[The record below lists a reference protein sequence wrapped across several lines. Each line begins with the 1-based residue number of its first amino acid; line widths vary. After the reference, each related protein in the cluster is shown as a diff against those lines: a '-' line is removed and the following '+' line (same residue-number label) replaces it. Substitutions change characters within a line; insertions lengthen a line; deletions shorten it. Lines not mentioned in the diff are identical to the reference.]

1 MNLYREFRQKSE
13 LNDVSQ
19 RSITIALAGQPNMGK
34 STIFNLLTGLNQH
47 VGNWPGKTVEKK
59 EGDYQHNHHSIHLI
73 DLPGTYSLSANS
85 PEEIISRNY
94 ILQEKPDLVVAVVSA
109 ANLERSLY
117 LVSELIVLETPL
129 MIVLNMIDVAEQEGF
144 KVNAKILEAAIG
156 VPVIPMIAS
165 KASGVRELLDYIDR
179 FIHGQLDFQPCLPQI
194 SIDHQHVKELIDQLI
209 DGFVPDFYPKNWASM
224 KLLEGDIEIYDILK
238 TVLPLE
244 RWETIDE
251 ILKKHEDAGLAIASG
266 RYEWIERNIRAA
278 VDRPKLGQVGLT
290 DRLDRFA
297 THPIGGLII
306 LAVILGLTFWV
317 TFTIGTPIQ
326 EWMDSKILLPLGIMA
341 ESKLI
346 DAPPWV
352 VSLVVDGAFGGMGAV
367 VTFLPIIIIFFAA
380 FGFLEDVG
388 YMARAAYVMDNFMH
402 WMGLHGKS
410 FLPLFLGFGCNVPA
424 VMGTRVIESWP
435 ARILTILLAPFVPCS
450 ARMAVLAFI
459 APAFFGKY
467 AVLVSWGLIL
477 SSLVVLLLLGV
488 ILNKIFFKGERT
500 AFIMEL
506 PLYHIPN
513 WRSAILLIWQRS
525 LSFLRHAGTIILMM
539 SIVVWALSEFPGGD
553 LETSYL
559 AQIGNFFTPVGNWMG
574 LDWKLTVALISSF
587 MAKENAIAT
596 LGVLFGRT
604 EELGLV
610 QTLSMTYTPA
620 VGLAFMVVSLL
631 FIPCAA
637 TVAVIKKETGSW
649 KWTFVNI
656 GLMLIVSIAA
666 ASAIYAIA
674 SAVGL

>member
-1 MNLYREFRQKSE
+1 MNLYHEFRQRSD
-13 LNDVSQ
+13 LNGIKADTL
-19 RSITIALAGQPNMGK
+19 TIALAGQPNMGK

-59 EGDYQHNHHSIHLI
+59 EGEFQHNDHTIHLI

-85 PEEIISRNY
+85 PEEIIARNF
-94 ILQEKPDLVVAVVSA
+94 ILKEKPDLVVAVVSA

-144 KVNAKILEAAIG
+144 TVDAKILQAAIG

-165 KASGVRELLDYIDR
+165 RASGVRGLLDYFDQFFEGKLEFYPR
-179 FIHGQLDFQPCLPQI
+179 LPKI
-194 SIDHQHVKELIDQLI
+194 SADHQHVKELIDQLI

-224 KLLEGDIEIYDILK
+224 KLLEGDPEIYDILK
-238 TVLPLE
+238 SVLPLE
-244 RWETIDE
+244 RWEMIDD
-251 ILKKHEDAGLAIASG
+251 ILKQHEDAGLAIASG
-266 RYEWIERNIRAA
+266 RYEWIERNVRAA
-278 VDRPKLGQVGLT
+278 VNRPKLGQVGLT

-297 THPIGGLII
+297 THPIGGLIL
-306 LAVILGLTFWV
+306 LAVILGLTFWL
-317 TFTIGTPIQ
+317 TFSIGTPIQ
-326 EWMDSKILLPLGIMA
+326 EWMDSKILVPLGTLA
-341 ESKLI
+341 QVWLI
-346 DAPPWV
+346 DAPAWV
-352 VSLVVDGAFGGMGAV
+352 ISLVVDGVIGGVGAV

-380 FGFLEDVG
+380 FGFLEDIG

-435 ARILTILLAPFVPCS
+435 ARILTIILAPFVPCS
-450 ARMAVLAFI
+450 ARLAVIAFL
-459 APAFFGKY
+459 APAFFGSN
-467 AVLVSWGLIL
+467 AFLISWGLIL
-477 SSLVVLLLLGV
+477 SSIVILMIVGV

-513 WRSAILLIWQRS
+513 LRSAMLLIWQRS
-525 LSFLRHAGTIILMM
+525 LSFLKHAGTIILMM
-539 SIVVWALSEFPGGD
+539 SIVVWALSEFPGGN
-553 LETSYL
+553 LETSFL
-559 AQIGNFFTPVGNWMG
+559 AQIGNFVAPVGEWMG
-574 LDWKLTVALISSF
+574 LDWKLTVALITSF

-596 LGVLFGRT
+596 LGVLYGRT
-604 EELGLV
+604 AEFGLLE
-610 QTLSMTYTPA
+610 TISMTYSPA
-620 VGLAFMVVSLL
+620 VGLAFMVVTLL

-637 TVAVIKKETGSW
+637 TVAAIKQETGSW
-649 KWTFVNI
+649 KWTMANI
-656 GLMLIVSIAA
+656 VLMLAVSIGV
-666 ASAIYAIA
+666 ASGVYAIA
-674 SAVGL
+674 SRLGL

>member
-13 LNDVSQ
+13 LNGV
-19 RSITIALAGQPNMGK
+19 RKNNLTIALAGQPNMGK

-156 VPVIPMIAS
+156 VPVIPMVAS
-165 KASGVRELLDYIDR
+165 RASGVRELLDYIDK
-179 FIHGQLDFQPCLPQI
+179 FNQGELDFQPNLPQI
-194 SIDHQHVKELIDQLI
+194 SPDHHHVKELIDQLI
-209 DGFVPDFYPKNWASM
+209 DGFVPEYYPKNWTSM
-224 KLLEGDIEIYDILK
+224 KLLEGDVEIYEILK

-244 RWETIDE
+244 RWETIEE

-266 RYEWIERNIRAA
+266 RYEWIERNVRAA

-290 DRLDRFA
+290 DRLDRYA
-297 THPIGGLII
+297 THPVGGLII
-306 LAVILGLTFWV
+306 LAMILGLTFWF

-326 EWMDSKILLPLGIMA
+326 EWMDSKILLPFGILA
-341 ESKLI
+341 ETLLI

-352 VSLVVDGAFGGMGAV
+352 ISLVVDGAIGGMGAV
-367 VTFLPIIIIFFAA
+367 VTFLPIIIIFFAV
-380 FGFLEDVG
+380 FGFLEDIG

-459 APAFFGKY
+459 APAFFGSR

-477 SSLVVLLLLGV
+477 SSLVILLLLGV
-488 ILNKIFFKGERT
+488 VLNKIFFKGERT

-513 WRSAILLIWQRS
+513 WRSAFMLIWQRS
-525 LSFLRHAGTIILMM
+525 LSFLKHAGTIILMM

-559 AQIGNFFTPVGNWMG
+559 AQIGKLFLPVGNWMG

-610 QTLSMTYTPA
+610 QTLSMTYSPA

-637 TVAVIKKETGSW
+637 TVAVIKQETGSW

-656 GLMLIVSIAA
+656 ALMLIVSISA
-666 ASAIYAIA
+666 ASAVYAIA
-674 SAVGL
+674 TAVGL

>member
-1 MNLYREFRQKSE
+1 MDPQ
-13 LNDVSQ
+13 NDRNHSVEYSKNKQ
-19 RSITIALAGQPNMGK
+19 HTLSIALAGQPNMGK

-59 EGDYQHNHHSIHLI
+59 EGDFQYNKHSIHLI

-85 PEEIISRNY
+85 PEEIIARNY
-94 ILQEKPDLVVAVVSA
+94 ILQNKPDLVVAVVSA

-117 LVSELIVLETPL
+117 LAAELIVLETP
-129 MIVLNMIDVAEQEGF
+129 MIIALNMIDVAEQEGI
-144 KVNAKILEAAIG
+144 KVDAKILEAAIG
-156 VPVIPMIAS
+156 VPVIPMVAS
-165 KASGVRELLDYIDR
+165 RASGARDLLDYIDQ
-179 FIHGQLDFQPCLPQI
+179 FIDGKLIFEPKLPQI
-194 SIDHQHVKELIDQLI
+194 SADHLHIKKLIDQLV
-209 DGFVPDFYPKNWASM
+209 DGFVPEYYPKNWISM
-224 KLLEGDIEIYDILK
+224 KLLEGDPEIYEILK
-238 TVLPLE
+238 SVLPLE

-251 ILKKHEDAGLAIASG
+251 ILMRHEDAGLAIASG

-278 VDRPKLGQVGLT
+278 VARPKLGQIGLT
-290 DRLDRFA
+290 DRLDQYA
-297 THPIGGLII
+297 THPLGGLII
-306 LAVILGLTFWV
+306 LAVILGLVFWL

-326 EWMDSKILLPLGIMA
+326 SWMDDKILLPLAILA
-341 ESKLI
+341 ETSLI
-346 DAPPWV
+346 DAPVWV
-352 VSLVVDGAFGGMGAV
+352 VSLVVDGLIGGVGAV
-367 VTFLPIIIIFFAA
+367 ITFLPIIIIFFAA
-380 FGFLEDVG
+380 FGFLEDIG

-435 ARILTILLAPFVPCS
+435 ARILTILLSPFVPCS
-450 ARMAVLAFI
+450 ARMAVIAFI
-459 APAFFGKY
+459 APAFFGPN
-467 AVLVSWGLIL
+467 AFLVSWGLIL
-477 SSLVVLLLLGV
+477 SSIFVLLIVGV
-488 ILNKIFFKGERT
+488 LLNKLFFKGERT

-513 WRSAILLIWQRS
+513 WRSAFILIWQRS
-525 LSFLRHAGTIILMM
+525 LSFLKHAGTIILMM

-553 LETSYL
+553 LESSFL
-559 AQIGNFFTPVGNWMG
+559 AQIGNFFTPIGNWMG
-574 LDWKLTVALISSF
+574 LDWKLTVALLSSF

-610 QTLSMTYTPA
+610 QLLSATYTPA
-620 VGLAFMVVSLL
+620 VGLAFMVVSIL

-637 TVAVIKKETGSW
+637 TVAVIKQETGSW

-656 GLMLIVSIAA
+656 VVMLAVSIAVA
-666 ASAIYAIA
+666 NAVYAIA
-674 SAVGL
+674 SGLGL

>member
-1 MNLYREFRQKSE
+1 
-13 LNDVSQ
+13 
-19 RSITIALAGQPNMGK
+19 
-34 STIFNLLTGLNQH
+34 
-47 VGNWPGKTVEKK
+47 
-59 EGDYQHNHHSIHLI
+59 
-73 DLPGTYSLSANS
+73 
-85 PEEIISRNY
+85 
-94 ILQEKPDLVVAVVSA
+94 
-109 ANLERSLY
+109 
-117 LVSELIVLETPL
+117 
-129 MIVLNMIDVAEQEGF
+129 
-144 KVNAKILEAAIG
+144 
-156 VPVIPMIAS
+156 
-165 KASGVRELLDYIDR
+165 
-179 FIHGQLDFQPCLPQI
+179 
-194 SIDHQHVKELIDQLI
+194 
-209 DGFVPDFYPKNWASM
+209 
-224 KLLEGDIEIYDILK
+224 
-238 TVLPLE
+238 
-244 RWETIDE
+244 
-251 ILKKHEDAGLAIASG
+251 
-266 RYEWIERNIRAA
+266 
-278 VDRPKLGQVGLT
+278 
-290 DRLDRFA
+290 
-297 THPIGGLII
+297 
-306 LAVILGLTFWV
+306 
-317 TFTIGTPIQ
+317 
-326 EWMDSKILLPLGIMA
+326 
-341 ESKLI
+341 
-346 DAPPWV
+346 
-352 VSLVVDGAFGGMGAV
+352 
-367 VTFLPIIIIFFAA
+367 
-380 FGFLEDVG
+380 
-388 YMARAAYVMDNFMH
+388 
-402 WMGLHGKS
+402 MGLHGKS

-459 APAFFGKY
+459 APAFFGNY
-467 AVLVSWGLIL
+467 AVLVSWGMIL
-477 SSLVVLLLLGV
+477 SSLAVLLLLGV
-488 ILNKIFFKGERT
+488 VLNKIFFKGERT

-525 LSFLRHAGTIILMM
+525 LSFLKHAGTIILMM

-649 KWTFVNI
+649 RWTFVNI

-666 ASAIYAIA
+666 ASTVYAIA

>member
-1 MNLYREFRQKSE
+1 MNLFNESRNKISTNGVTKKN
-13 LNDVSQ
+13 LS
-19 RSITIALAGQPNMGK
+19 IALAGQPNMGK

-59 EGDYQHNHHSIHLI
+59 EGEFQHNGHTIHLI

-85 PEEIISRNY
+85 PEEIIARNF

-144 KVNAKILEAAIG
+144 TVDAKILQAAIG
-156 VPVIPMIAS
+156 VPIVPMIAS
-165 KASGVRELLDYIDR
+165 RASGVRGLLDYFDQ
-179 FIHGQLDFQPCLPQI
+179 FIEQKLEFFPKLPQI
-194 SIDHQHVKELIDQLI
+194 SADHQHVKEVIDQLI
-209 DGFVPDFYPKNWASM
+209 DGFVPEFYPKNWASM
-224 KLLEGDIEIYDILK
+224 KLLEGDPEIYDILK
-238 TVLPLE
+238 SVLPLE
-244 RWETIDE
+244 RWETIDD
-251 ILKKHEDAGLAIASG
+251 ILKQHEDAGLAIASG

-278 VDRPKLGQVGLT
+278 VNRPKLGQVGLT

-306 LAVILGLTFWV
+306 LAIILGLTFWL
-317 TFTIGTPIQ
+317 TFTIGSPIQ
-326 EWMDSKILLPLGIMA
+326 EWMDSKILVPLGTLA
-341 ESKLI
+341 QSLLI
-346 DAPPWV
+346 DAPTWV
-352 VSLVVDGAFGGMGAV
+352 TSLVVDGVIGGVGAV

-380 FGFLEDVG
+380 FGFLEDIG

-450 ARMAVLAFI
+450 ARLAVIAFI
-459 APAFFGKY
+459 APAFFG
-467 AVLVSWGLIL
+467 ANAFLISWGLIL
-477 SSLVVLLLLGV
+477 FSIVILVIVGVVLNL
-488 ILNKIFFKGERT
+488 IFFKGERT

-506 PLYHIPN
+506 PLYHVPN
-513 WRSAILLIWQRS
+513 LHSALLLIWQRS

-553 LETSYL
+553 LETSFL
-559 AQIGNFFTPVGNWMG
+559 AQIGNFVAPVGEWMG
-574 LDWKLTVALISSF
+574 LDWKLTVALITSF

-604 EELGLV
+604 EEFGLLE
-610 QTLSMTYTPA
+610 TISMTYSPA
-620 VGLAFMVVSLL
+620 VGLSFMVVTLL

-637 TVAVIKKETGSW
+637 TVAVIKQETGSW
-649 KWTFVNI
+649 KWTMVNI
-656 GLMLIVSIAA
+656 VLMLVVSIGV
-666 ASAIYAIA
+666 ASGVYAIA
-674 SAVGL
+674 SGLGL

>member
-13 LNDVSQ
+13 LNGVSQ
-19 RSITIALAGQPNMGK
+19 RSLTIALAGQPNMGK

-129 MIVLNMIDVAEQEGF
+129 MIVLNMIDVAEQEGI

-165 KASGVRELLDYIDR
+165 RASGVRELLDYIDK
-179 FIHGQLDFQPCLPQI
+179 FIQGELEFQPNLPQI
-194 SIDHQHVKELIDQLI
+194 STDHQHVKELIDQLI
-209 DGFVPDFYPKNWASM
+209 DGFIPEFYPKNWTSM
-224 KLLEGDIEIYDILK
+224 KLLEGDVEIYDILK

-266 RYEWIERNIRAA
+266 RYEWIERNVRAA

-297 THPIGGLII
+297 THPVGGLII

-326 EWMDSKILLPLGIMA
+326 EWMDSKILLPLGILA
-341 ESKLI
+341 ESMII

-352 VSLVVDGAFGGMGAV
+352 VSLVVDGVFGGMGAV
-367 VTFLPIIIIFFAA
+367 ITFLPIIIIFFAA

-459 APAFFGKY
+459 APAFFGNY
-467 AVLVSWGLIL
+467 AVLVSWGMIL
-477 SSLVVLLLLGV
+477 SSLAVLLLLGV
-488 ILNKIFFKGERT
+488 VLNKIFFKGERT

-525 LSFLRHAGTIILMM
+525 LSFLKHAGTIILMM

-649 KWTFVNI
+649 RWTFVNI

-666 ASAIYAIA
+666 ASTVYAIA

>member
-13 LNDVSQ
+13 LNGVSQ
-19 RSITIALAGQPNMGK
+19 RSLTIALAGQPNMGK

-129 MIVLNMIDVAEQEGF
+129 LIVLNMIDVAEQEGI

-165 KASGVRELLDYIDR
+165 RASGVRELLDYIDK
-179 FIHGQLDFQPCLPQI
+179 FIQGELEFQPNLPQI
-194 SIDHQHVKELIDQLI
+194 STDHQHVKELIDQLI
-209 DGFVPDFYPKNWASM
+209 DGFIPEFYPKNWTSM
-224 KLLEGDIEIYDILK
+224 KLLEGDVEIYDILK

-326 EWMDSKILLPLGIMA
+326 EWMDSKILLPLGILA
-341 ESKLI
+341 ESMLI

-367 VTFLPIIIIFFAA
+367 ITFLPIIIIFFAA

-459 APAFFGKY
+459 APAFFGNY

-488 ILNKIFFKGERT
+488 VLNKIFFKGERT

-525 LSFLRHAGTIILMM
+525 LSFLKHAGTIILMM

-604 EELGLV
+604 EELGLI

-656 GLMLIVSIAA
+656 VLMLIVSIAA
-666 ASAIYAIA
+666 ASAVYAIA

>member
-1 MNLYREFRQKSE
+1 MSYQSN
-13 LNDVSQ
+13 VSPQ
-19 RSITIALAGQPNMGK
+19 NGQFFEKKTSLSIALAGQPNMGK

-59 EGDYQHNHHSIHLI
+59 EGHFTHNEKLIHLI

-85 PEEIISRNY
+85 PEEIIARNY
-94 ILQEKPDLVVAVVSA
+94 ILQNKPDLVVAVVSA

-117 LVSELIVLETPL
+117 LASELIVLETPV
-129 MIVLNMIDVAEQEGF
+129 IIALNMIDVAEQEGI
-144 KVNAKILEAAIG
+144 KVDAKILEAAIG

-165 KASGVRELLDYIDR
+165 KASGVRDLLDYVDQ
-179 FIHGQLDFQPCLPQI
+179 FMAGNLNFNPKLPNI
-194 SIDHQHVKELIDQLI
+194 SEDHQHVKELIDQLI

-224 KLLEGDIEIYDILK
+224 KLLEGDVEIYEILK

-266 RYEWIERNIRAA
+266 RYDWIERNLRAA
-278 VDRPKLGQVGLT
+278 VARPKLGQVGIT
-290 DRLDRFA
+290 DRIDQIA
-297 THPIGGLII
+297 THPVGGLVL
-306 LAVILGLTFWV
+306 LAIILGLVFWV

-326 EWMDSKILLPLGIMA
+326 EWMDGKLLLPLAVMA
-341 ESKLI
+341 ETWLL

-352 VSLVVDGAFGGMGAV
+352 ISLFVDGLIGGVGAV
-367 VTFLPIIIIFFAA
+367 ITFLPIIIIFFAA
-380 FGFLEDVG
+380 FGFLEDIG

-435 ARILTILLAPFVPCS
+435 ARILTILLSPFVPCS
-450 ARMAVLAFI
+450 ARMAVIAFI
-459 APAFFGKY
+459 APAFFGDK
-467 AVLVSWGLIL
+467 AFLISWGLIL
-477 SSLVVLLLLGV
+477 ASIVVLLIVGV
-488 ILNKIFFKGERT
+488 VLNKIFFNGERT

-513 WRSAILLIWQRS
+513 WRSAIVLIWQRS
-525 LSFLRHAGTIILMM
+525 LSFLKHAGTIILMM
-539 SIVVWALSEFPGGD
+539 SIVVWALSEFPSGE
-553 LETSYL
+553 LETSFL
-559 AQIGNFFTPVGNWMG
+559 AQIGKIFLPIGNWMG
-574 LDWKLTVALISSF
+574 LDWKLTVALLTSF

-604 EELGLV
+604 EEMGLL
-610 QTLSMTYTPA
+610 QTISSTYTPA
-620 VGLAFMVVSLL
+620 VGLAFMVVTLL
-631 FIPCAA
+631 FIPCVA
-637 TVAVIKKETGSW
+637 TVAVIKQETGSW
-649 KWTFVNI
+649 KWTLTNI
-656 GLMLIVSIAA
+656 LVMLVVSVAA
-666 ASAIYAIA
+666 ASGVFMIA
-674 SAVGL
+674 SSLGL

>member
-13 LNDVSQ
+13 LNGVSQ
-19 RSITIALAGQPNMGK
+19 RSLTIALAGQPNMGK

-129 MIVLNMIDVAEQEGF
+129 MIVLNMIDVAEQEGI

-165 KASGVRELLDYIDR
+165 RASGVRELLDYIDK
-179 FIHGQLDFQPCLPQI
+179 FIQGELEFQPNLPQI
-194 SIDHQHVKELIDQLI
+194 STDHQHVKELIDQLI
-209 DGFVPDFYPKNWASM
+209 DGFIPEFYPKNWTSM
-224 KLLEGDIEIYDILK
+224 KLLEGDVEIYDILK

-266 RYEWIERNIRAA
+266 RYEWIERNVRAA

-297 THPIGGLII
+297 THPVGGLII

-326 EWMDSKILLPLGIMA
+326 EWMDNKILLPLGILA
-341 ESKLI
+341 ESMII

-352 VSLVVDGAFGGMGAV
+352 VSLVVDGVFGGMGAV
-367 VTFLPIIIIFFAA
+367 ITFLPIIIIFFAA

-459 APAFFGKY
+459 APAFFGNY
-467 AVLVSWGLIL
+467 AVLVSWGMIL
-477 SSLVVLLLLGV
+477 SSLAVLLLLGV
-488 ILNKIFFKGERT
+488 VLNKIFFKGERT

-525 LSFLRHAGTIILMM
+525 LSFLKHAGTIILMM

-649 KWTFVNI
+649 RWTFVNI

-666 ASAIYAIA
+666 ASTVYAIA

>member
-1 MNLYREFRQKSE
+1 MNLYRTY
-13 LNDVSQ
+13 NQ
-19 RSITIALAGQPNMGK
+19 RTISSGTKDNTLMIALAGQPNMGK

-59 EGDYQHNHHSIHLI
+59 EGEFHHNEHAIHLF

-85 PEEIISRNY
+85 PEEIIARNF

-144 KVNAKILEAAIG
+144 SVDAKILQAAIG

-165 KASGVRELLDYIDR
+165 RASGVRTLLDYFDDFIDGKLEFYPR
-179 FIHGQLDFQPCLPQI
+179 LPQI
-194 SIDHQHVKELIDQLI
+194 SADHQHVKELIDELI
-209 DGFVPDFYPKNWASM
+209 EGFVPEYYPKNWTSM
-224 KLLEGDIEIYDILK
+224 KLLEGDVEIFDILK
-238 TVLPLE
+238 SVLPPE
-244 RWETIDE
+244 RWETIED
-251 ILKKHEDAGLAIASG
+251 ILKQHEDAGLAIASG

-278 VDRPKLGQVGLT
+278 VHRPKLGQVGLT
-290 DRLDRFA
+290 DRLDKFA
-297 THPIGGLII
+297 THPIWGLLF
-306 LAVILGLTFWV
+306 LAVVLGLTFWL

-326 EWMDSKILLPLGIMA
+326 EWMDSKILVPLGSLAQIWM
-341 ESKLI
+341 I
-346 DAPPWV
+346 DAPAWV
-352 VSLVVDGAFGGMGAV
+352 VSLVVDGIIGGVGAV

-424 VMGTRVIESWP
+424 VKGTRVIESWP
-435 ARILTILLAPFVPCS
+435 AIILTILLAPFVPCS
-450 ARMAVLAFI
+450 ARLAIIAFL
-459 APAFFGKY
+459 APAFFGKN
-467 AVLVSWGLIL
+467 AFIISWGLIL
-477 SSLVVLLLLGV
+477 SSIVILMIVGV
-488 ILNKIFFKGERT
+488 IMNKIFFKGERT

-513 WRSAILLIWQRS
+513 WRTALLLIWQRS
-525 LSFLRHAGTIILMM
+525 LSFLKHAGSIILMM
-539 SIVVWALSEFPGGD
+539 SVVVWALSEFPSGD
-553 LETSYL
+553 LETSFL
-559 AQIGNFFTPVGNWMG
+559 AQIGNFFAPVGNWMG
-574 LDWKLTVALISSF
+574 FDWKLTVALITSF

-604 EELGLV
+604 EEFSLL
-610 QTLSMTYTPA
+610 QTIANTYTPA
-620 VGLAFMVVSLL
+620 VGLAFMVVTLL
-631 FIPCAA
+631 FIPCVA

-649 KWTFVNI
+649 KWTMVNI
-656 GLMLIVSIAA
+656 VLMLVVSIGMG
-666 ASAIYAIA
+666 SAVYAIA
-674 SAVGL
+674 SRLGL

>member
-1 MNLYREFRQKSE
+1 MNLYREYKQKSE
-13 LNDVSQ
+13 SNGIKKDTLS
-19 RSITIALAGQPNMGK
+19 IALAGQPNMGK

-59 EGDYQHNHHSIHLI
+59 EGEFQHNQHNIHLI

-85 PEEIISRNY
+85 PEEIIARNF

-129 MIVLNMIDVAEQEGF
+129 MIVMNMIDVAEQEGF
-144 KVNAKILEAAIG
+144 SIDAKVLQAAIG
-156 VPVIPMIAS
+156 VPVIPMIANR
-165 KASGVRELLDYIDR
+165 ASGVRELLDYFDQ
-179 FIHGQLDFQPCLPQI
+179 FIEGNLEFSPRLPQI
-194 SIDHQHVKELIDQLI
+194 SADHQHVKELIDELI
-209 DGFVPDFYPKNWASM
+209 EGFVPEYYPKNWTSM
-224 KLLEGDIEIYDILK
+224 KLLEGDVEIYDILK

-244 RWETIDE
+244 RWETIEE
-251 ILKKHEDAGLAIASG
+251 ILKQHEDAGLAIASG

-278 VDRPKLGQVGLT
+278 VHRPKLGQVGIT
-290 DRLDRFA
+290 DRLDKFA
-297 THPIGGLII
+297 THPLWGLIF
-306 LAVILGLTFWV
+306 LAIVLGITFWV

-326 EWMDSKILLPLGIMA
+326 EWMDSKILVPLGSLAQVWM
-341 ESKLI
+341 I
-346 DAPPWV
+346 DAPAWV
-352 VSLVVDGAFGGMGAV
+352 ISLVVDGLIGGVGAV
-367 VTFLPIIIIFFAA
+367 ITFLPIIIIFFAA
-380 FGFLEDVG
+380 FGFLEDIG

-435 ARILTILLAPFVPCS
+435 ARILTIMLAPFVPCS
-450 ARMAVLAFI
+450 ARLAIIAFL
-459 APAFFGKY
+459 APAFFGKN
-467 AVLVSWGLIL
+467 AFVISWGLIL
-477 SSLVVLLLLGV
+477 SSIIILMIVGV
-488 ILNKIFFKGERT
+488 ILNKVFFKGDRT

-513 WRSAILLIWQRS
+513 WRSALMLIWQRS
-525 LSFLRHAGTIILMM
+525 LSFLKHAGSIILMM
-539 SIVVWALSEFPGGD
+539 SVVVWALSEFPTGN

-559 AQIGNFFTPVGNWMG
+559 AQIGNIFAPIGEWMG
-574 LDWKLTVALISSF
+574 FDWKLTVALITSF

-604 EELGLV
+604 EEHSLL
-610 QTLSMTYTPA
+610 QTIANTYTPA
-620 VGLAFMVVSLL
+620 VGLAFMVVTLL
-631 FIPCAA
+631 FIPCVA

-649 KWTFVNI
+649 KWPMVNI
-656 GLMLIVSIAA
+656 VLMLVVSIGMG
-666 ASAIYAIA
+666 SAVYAIA
-674 SAVGL
+674 TRLGL

>member
-1 MNLYREFRQKSE
+1 MNSYREYKQRTSTNGIK
-13 LNDVSQ
+13 NDTL
-19 RSITIALAGQPNMGK
+19 RIALAGQPNMGK

-59 EGDYQHNHHSIHLI
+59 EGGFQHNEHGIHLI

-85 PEEIISRNY
+85 PEEIIARNY

-129 MIVLNMIDVAEQEGF
+129 MIVLNMMDVAEQEGF
-144 KVNAKILEAAIG
+144 TVDAKILQAALG
-156 VPVIPMIAS
+156 VPVIPMVAS
-165 KASGVRELLDYIDR
+165 RASGVRGLLDYFDQ
-179 FIHGQLDFQPCLPQI
+179 FIEGKLDFYPRLPQI
-194 SIDHQHVKELIDQLI
+194 SADHQHVKELIDQLI
-209 DGFVPDFYPKNWASM
+209 DGFVPEYYPKNWASM
-224 KLLEGDIEIYDILK
+224 KLLEGDVEIYDILK
-238 TVLPLE
+238 SVLPLE
-244 RWETIDE
+244 RWETIED
-251 ILKKHEDAGLAIASG
+251 ILKQHEDAGLAIASG

-278 VDRPKLGQVGLT
+278 VHRPKLGQVGLT

-297 THPIGGLII
+297 THPIWGLVV
-306 LAVILGLTFWV
+306 LAVILGLTFWL

-326 EWMDSKILLPLGIMA
+326 EWMDSKILVPLGSVA
-341 ESKLI
+341 QTWLI
-346 DAPPWV
+346 DAPAWV
-352 VSLVVDGAFGGMGAV
+352 ISMVVDGIIGGVGAV

-380 FGFLEDVG
+380 FGFLEDIG
-388 YMARAAYVMDNFMH
+388 YMSRAAYVMDNFMH

-450 ARMAVLAFI
+450 ARLAIIAFL
-459 APAFFGKY
+459 APAFFGKN
-467 AVLVSWGLIL
+467 AFIISWGLIL
-477 SSLVVLLLLGV
+477 SSIVILMIVGV

-513 WRSAILLIWQRS
+513 MRSAMLLIWQRS
-525 LSFLRHAGTIILMM
+525 LSFLKHAGSIILMM
-539 SIVVWALSEFPGGD
+539 SVVVWALSEFPSGD
-553 LETSYL
+553 LETSFL
-559 AQIGNFFTPVGNWMG
+559 AQIGNFFAPVGKWMG
-574 LDWKLTVALISSF
+574 FDWKLTVALITSF

-604 EELGLV
+604 EEFSLL
-610 QTLSMTYTPA
+610 QTIAYTYTPA
-620 VGLAFMVVSLL
+620 VGLAFMVVTLL
-631 FIPCAA
+631 FIPCVA

-649 KWTFVNI
+649 KWTMVNI
-656 GLMLIVSIAA
+656 GLMLVVSIGMG
-666 ASAIYAIA
+666 SAVYAIA
-674 SAVGL
+674 SRLGL

>member
-13 LNDVSQ
+13 LNGV
-19 RSITIALAGQPNMGK
+19 RKNNLTIALAGQPNMGK

-165 KASGVRELLDYIDR
+165 RASGVRELLDYIDK
-179 FIHGQLDFQPCLPQI
+179 FNQGVLEFQPNLPQI
-194 SIDHQHVKELIDQLI
+194 SPDHQHVKVLIDQLI
-209 DGFVPDFYPKNWASM
+209 DGFVPEFYPKNWTSM
-224 KLLEGDIEIYDILK
+224 KLLEGDVEIYDILK
-238 TVLPLE
+238 TILPLE
-244 RWETIDE
+244 RWETIEE

-266 RYEWIERNIRAA
+266 RYEWIERNVRAA

-290 DRLDRFA
+290 DRLDRYA
-297 THPIGGLII
+297 THPVGGLII
-306 LAVILGLTFWV
+306 LAMILGLTFWF

-326 EWMDSKILLPLGIMA
+326 EWMDSKILLPFGILA
-341 ESKLI
+341 ETLLI

-352 VSLVVDGAFGGMGAV
+352 ISLVVDGAIGGMGAV
-367 VTFLPIIIIFFAA
+367 VTFLPIIIIFFAV
-380 FGFLEDVG
+380 FGFLEDIG

-459 APAFFGKY
+459 APAFFGSR

-477 SSLVVLLLLGV
+477 SSLVILLLLGV
-488 ILNKIFFKGERT
+488 VLNKIFFKGERT

-513 WRSAILLIWQRS
+513 WRSAFMLIWQRS
-525 LSFLRHAGTIILMM
+525 LSFLKHAGTIILMM

-559 AQIGNFFTPVGNWMG
+559 AQIGKLFLPVGNWMG

-610 QTLSMTYTPA
+610 QTLSMTYSPA

-637 TVAVIKKETGSW
+637 TVAVIKQETGSW

-656 GLMLIVSIAA
+656 ALMLIVSISA
-666 ASAIYAIA
+666 ASAVYAIA
-674 SAVGL
+674 TAVGL

>member
-1 MNLYREFRQKSE
+1 MNLFNESRNKIST
-13 LNDVSQ
+13 NG
-19 RSITIALAGQPNMGK
+19 ITKINLSIALAGQPNMGK

-59 EGDYQHNHHSIHLI
+59 EGEFQHNGHTIHLI

-85 PEEIISRNY
+85 PEEIIARNF

-144 KVNAKILEAAIG
+144 TVDAKILQAAIG
-156 VPVIPMIAS
+156 VPIVPMIAS
-165 KASGVRELLDYIDR
+165 RASGVRGLLDYFDQ
-179 FIHGQLDFQPCLPQI
+179 FIEQKLEFFPKLPQI
-194 SIDHQHVKELIDQLI
+194 SADHQHVKEVIDQLI
-209 DGFVPDFYPKNWASM
+209 DGFVPEFYPKNWASM
-224 KLLEGDIEIYDILK
+224 KLLEGDPEIYDILK
-238 TVLPLE
+238 SVLPLE
-244 RWETIDE
+244 RWETIDD
-251 ILKKHEDAGLAIASG
+251 ILKQHEDAGLAIASG

-278 VDRPKLGQVGLT
+278 VNRPKLGQVGLT

-306 LAVILGLTFWV
+306 LAIILGLTFWL
-317 TFTIGTPIQ
+317 TFTIGSPIQ
-326 EWMDSKILLPLGIMA
+326 EWMDSKILVPLGTLA
-341 ESKLI
+341 QSLLI
-346 DAPPWV
+346 DAPTWV
-352 VSLVVDGAFGGMGAV
+352 TSLVVDGVIGGVGAV

-380 FGFLEDVG
+380 FGFLEDIG

-450 ARMAVLAFI
+450 ARLAVIAFI
-459 APAFFGKY
+459 APAFFG
-467 AVLVSWGLIL
+467 ANAFLISWGLIL
-477 SSLVVLLLLGV
+477 FSIVILVIVGVVLNL
-488 ILNKIFFKGERT
+488 IFFKGERT

-506 PLYHIPN
+506 PLYHVPN
-513 WRSAILLIWQRS
+513 LRSALLLIWQRS

-553 LETSYL
+553 LETSFL
-559 AQIGNFFTPVGNWMG
+559 AQIGNFVAPVGEWMG
-574 LDWKLTVALISSF
+574 LDWKLTVALITSF

-604 EELGLV
+604 EEFGLLE
-610 QTLSMTYTPA
+610 TISMTYSPA
-620 VGLAFMVVSLL
+620 VGLSFMVVTLL

-637 TVAVIKKETGSW
+637 TVAVIKQETGSW
-649 KWTFVNI
+649 KWTMVNI
-656 GLMLIVSIAA
+656 VLMLVVSIGV
-666 ASAIYAIA
+666 ASGVYAIA
-674 SAVGL
+674 SGLGL